1 MSASRAFPR
10 RARTLLRVVSGL
22 ALAAAVLA
30 GTGLAGVAAT
40 MRESFPAAPGA
51 APPRGWPAPAPVP
64 AGRTVV
70 AVVLGT
76 TGSVVGDVLPPYEV
90 FARSE
95 RFAVYTVSE
104 RREPVALSG
113 GLRVLPDHTFGEVEA
128 GTAPAPDVVVVP
140 AVVEPR
146 GGREAPLRTWISR
159 QAGRGARILG
169 VCAGSDLLAAT
180 GVLDGRTATSF
191 WDRIGSLQSAYPRVE
206 WVRGRR
212 YVQSGPITTTAG
224 VTSGMAGA
232 LRLVEQLA
240 GAGEAGRIGRDLAY
254 PGWSADGSTEIP
266 VNGLA
271 PADLPYGLNAAFP
284 WGRPSLG
291 VGLAEGVGEIDAA
304 AVFEVYSGTSFAARA
319 IPVAAGRTVRTR
331 HGMILVAEPAGAAT
345 APVDRLVVPGARHED
360 EAGPELVAWAA
371 GRGLPVELP
380 HRDRGAG
387 ESAFDP
393 VLRDLAARADRATAL
408 ATAKFTEYPAAHLTF
423 TGPAWPWRPTALL
436 VLALAVAAGAAALPS
451 RAARRLP
458 RRFARRFL
466 RRGAAR
472 RA

>member
-1 MSASRAFPR
+1 MSRAFLR
-10 RARTLLRVVSGL
+10 HARTPLRVVSGL

-30 GTGLAGVAAT
+30 GAGAAGVTAT
-40 MRESFPAAPGA
+40 MRESFPAAPAG
-51 APPRGWPAPAPVP
+51 PPARGWPAPEPVEE
-64 AGRTVV
+64 GRTVV

-113 GLRVLPDHTFGEVEA
+113 GLHVLPDHTFDEVGA
-128 GTAPAPDVVVVP
+128 GTAPEPDVVVVP
-140 AVVEPR
+140 AVVQPR
-146 GGREAPLRTWISR
+146 GEREAPLRAWITG

-180 GVLDGRTATSF
+180 GVLDGRAATSF

-212 YVQSGPITTTAG
+212 YVQDGPVTTTAG

-240 GAGEAGRIGRDLAY
+240 GTEEAGRIGRDLAY
-254 PGWSADGSTEIP
+254 PGWSPGGPTGIP
-266 VNGLA
+266 VNALA
-271 PADLPYGLNAAFP
+271 LADLPYGLNAAFP

-291 VGLAEGVGEIDAA
+291 VGLVEGVGETDAA
-304 AVFEVYSGTSFAARA
+304 AAFEIYSGTSFAARA
-319 IPVAAGRTVRTR
+319 VPVAAGHTVRTR

-345 APVDRLVVPGARHED
+345 TPVDRLVVPGARNPG
-360 EAGPELVAWAA
+360 EAGPELTAWAA
-371 GRGLPVELP
+371 GRGLTVELP
-380 HRDRGAG
+380 HRDRAPG

-393 VLRDLAARADRATAL
+393 VLRDLAVRADRATAV
-408 ATAKFTEYPAAHLTF
+408 ATAKFTEYPAAHLTL
-423 TGPAWPWRPTALL
+423 TGTAWPWRPTVLFVL
-436 VLALAVAAGAAALPS
+436 VLAVAAGAASLPS
-451 RAARRLP
+451 RAVRRLLG
-458 RRFARRFL
+458 RGTRRFL
-466 RRGAAR
+466 RRGAVR